1 MYSDCTPV
9 LQLFNIF
16 WLDLTLLIGPG
27 LRSGYGTPLD
37 LVIWLLWSTSTKV
50 NQGLP
55 WSALVQGNQSQPGF
69 TWSALVQGNQSQP
82 GLALVFP
89 GLRSGYGTPPDLVIW
104 LLWSTSTKVNQELP
118 WSALVQGSQSQPGLA
133 LVSSGPG

>member
-82 GLALVFP
+82 GFTWSALVQGNQSQPGLALVFP

-104 LLWSTSTKVNQELP
+104 LLWST
-118 WSALVQGSQSQPGLA
+118 
-133 LVSSGPG
+133 